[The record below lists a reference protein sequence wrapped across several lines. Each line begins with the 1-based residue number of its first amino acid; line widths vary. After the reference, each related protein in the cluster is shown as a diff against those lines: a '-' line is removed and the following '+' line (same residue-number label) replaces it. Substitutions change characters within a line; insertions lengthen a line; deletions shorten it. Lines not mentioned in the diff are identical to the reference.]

1 MGQTPFELNP
11 IILQEITPRMPHVVL
26 LDTFLMLSSHRVST
40 TSLVFTLVTNEPMSE
55 NTLHMQMTLYVNQD
69 LERHFLKYCLIL
81 YIFVLLLKRII
92 KKRISTRTSSDP
104 PDITRICVAALTHHS
119 TSPPDFYQK
128 LAPENCQI
136 I

>member
-55 NTLHMQMTLYVNQD
+55 NTLHMQMTIGYVNQ
-69 LERHFLKYCLIL
+69 E
-81 YIFVLLLKRII
+81 
-92 KKRISTRTSSDP
+92 SES
-104 PDITRICVAALTHHS
+104 
-119 TSPPDFYQK
+119 
-128 LAPENCQI
+128 
-136 I
+136 